1 MKMKKAALATKYKF
15 NINRS
20 VGMSTTIR
28 FSLGVTKEAVDRA
41 FKNARL
47 DPLAVAQATIRALNI
62 KLIESETENA
72 SLKTKVEFLLKTNA
86 GYKKRMQSERK
97 QIAEDVVSYWFDR
110 MKKEKE
116 KSREK
121 DKPVIFL
128 SVDGL
133 IYREP
138 KDEHKHRIDIN
149 SKRGKFLLVIMESKA
164 YTPTREIIAITGLAS
179 RKSVESAAYEM
190 RKDIEKKLGVADF
203 IDGYQDYGYRINP
216 GVIFKKE

>member
-1 MKMKKAALATKYKF
+1 MKKAALATKYKF

-47 DPLAVAQATIRALNI
+47 DPLTLAQATIRELNI

-72 SLKTKVEFLLKTNA
+72 SLKAKVELLLKTNA

-121 DKPVIFL
+121 DKPVLFL
-128 SVDGL
+128 SADGL

-149 SKRGKFLLVIMESKA
+149 SKRGKFLLAIMGSKA

-190 RKDIEKKLGVADF
+190 RKDIERKLGVADF